1 MRARRSTTKHTL
13 NKGDLLDQ
21 KWLTYFLA
29 IVLILLVLAF
39 VVLLSPT
46 YKRYVVDTVK
56 TVFYGKKQ
64 KASTSEGFTRKI
76 PTTCPARWPNILIL
90 TKLGGKN
97 V

>member
-1 MRARRSTTKHTL
+1 MRTRRSTTKHTL
-13 NKGDLLDQ
+13 DKGDLLDQ

-64 KASTSEGFTRKI
+64 KAPRPKASPVKFQHPVLPDG
-76 PTTCPARWPNILIL
+76 L
-90 TKLGGKN
+90 TF
-97 V
+97 